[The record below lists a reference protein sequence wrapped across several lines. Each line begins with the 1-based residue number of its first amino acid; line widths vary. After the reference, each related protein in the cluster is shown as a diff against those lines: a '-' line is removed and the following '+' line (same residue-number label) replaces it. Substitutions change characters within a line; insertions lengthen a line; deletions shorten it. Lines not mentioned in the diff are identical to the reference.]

1 MVFLETGGRTVI
13 GAYIDAD
20 ILAPIPRANKTD
32 VEQGVIGNGQRLG
45 DVIKSDVNDND
56 KRFHGWGQSESGM
69 GTWWNA

>member
-1 MVFLETGGRTVI
+1 MI
-13 GAYIDAD
+13 GTYIDAD

-56 KRFHGWGQSESGM
+56 KRFHGWVRVKVAWGAFGKF
-69 GTWWNA
+69 TWPISAV